1 MARQLLHYI
10 KEQPVVWEQIL
21 GSREQVLEDF
31 FRDRKDLPLEHLI
44 FVGSG
49 SSYIASLIAA
59 EFAVHVAGF
68 DCRVMTPAEAIRYR
82 GSYDKR
88 KTLVLASSQS
98 GKSVSTI
105 NAISAWKKAG
115 YAVAGVT
122 ADPASSVARLV
133 DFHYLVPCGEETVGP
148 KTKGMTSTVLVLEL
162 LALEAAGKEKRI
174 SREEF
179 ETIISGFRK
188 GIMAARTNIALCEN
202 YYKENISRFRKHE
215 HAVVIADPE
224 SSLAAR
230 EGALKLLE
238 TWYVPVFSYE
248 VEEYTHGIQNT
259 IQEGICNLFV
269 VTEEANCST
278 MEKLTAYC
286 EEKGCDDWVIS
297 TVKGIRTKANLL
309 ELEKG
314 GASYTTPFEI
324 LPAFQYLSAFGS
336 EDRDIEC
343 DKPKFHDFYD
353 CLGTKSK

>member
-1 MARQLLHYI
+1 MAKQLLNYI
-10 KEQPVVWEQIL
+10 KEQPEVWEQIL
-21 GSREQVLEDF
+21 GSREQIFADF
-31 FRDRKDLPLEHLI
+31 SHDMKNLPMEHLI

-59 EFAVHVAGF
+59 EFAGSAAGF

-82 GSYDKR
+82 GSYDKG

-98 GKSVSTI
+98 GKSVSTM
-105 NAISAWKKAG
+105 NAIGPWKEAG
-115 YAVAGVT
+115 YVVAGIT
-122 ADPASSVARLV
+122 ADSSSPVAKLA
-133 DFHYLVPCGEETVGP
+133 DFHYLVACGEETVGP

-162 LALEAAGKEKRI
+162 LVLEAAIKEKRI
-174 SREEF
+174 SREEA
-179 ETIISGFRK
+179 ETIISGFTL
-188 GIMAARTNIALCEN
+188 GIRAARANIVLCEE
-202 YYKENISRFRKHE
+202 YFKENISRFKQHK
-215 HAVVIADPE
+215 HAVVIADAE

-259 IQEGICNLFV
+259 ITEGICNLFV
-269 VTEEANCST
+269 VSEKENCSA

-286 EEKGCDDWVIS
+286 EEKGCDNWVIS

-314 GASYTTPFEI
+314 GASFTTPFEI

-336 EDRDIEC
+336 EDRGIEC
-343 DKPKFHDFYD
+343 DRPKFHDFYD

>member
-1 MARQLLHYI
+1 MAKQLLHYI
-10 KEQPVVWEQIL
+10 KEQPAVWEQIL
-21 GSREQVLEDF
+21 GSREQVFENF
-31 FRDRKDLPLEHLI
+31 SRDSKDLSMEHLI

-59 EFAVHVAGF
+59 EFAGNVAGF

-82 GSYDKR
+82 GFHDKG

-98 GKSVSTI
+98 GKSVSTM
-105 NAISAWKKAG
+105 NAISTWKEAG
-115 YAVAGVT
+115 YVVAGIT
-122 ADPASSVARLV
+122 ADSASPVAKLADR
-133 DFHYLVPCGEETVGP
+133 HYLVSCGEENVGP

-162 LALEAAGKEKRI
+162 LILEAARKDGRI
-174 SREEF
+174 SKGEL
-179 ETIISGFRK
+179 ETIISGFVG
-188 GIMAARTNIALCEN
+188 GIEAARANLALCEA
-202 YYKENISRFRKHE
+202 YCKENVSRFKRHE

-269 VTEEANCST
+269 VSERANCSS
-278 MEKLTAYC
+278 MEKLIAYC

-297 TVKGIRTKANLL
+297 TVKGFRTKANLL

-314 GASYTTPFEI
+314 GASFTTPFEI
-324 LPAFQYLSAFGS
+324 LPAFQYLSALGS
-336 EDRDIEC
+336 EDRGIEC
-343 DKPKFHDFYD
+343 GRPKFHDFYD